1 MFKPYNPCD
10 HCPQP
15 KSMCEK
21 CGYQAAQINY
31 QRALKKIAELS
42 SKLGEPMT
50 ILVTGDSNK
59 SFYDDLAL
67 EQREQM

>member
-21 CGYQAAQINY
+21 CGYQAALTNY
-31 QRALKKIAELS
+31 DRALNKIVELS
-42 SKLGEPMT
+42 NKLGEPIT
-50 ILVTGDSNK
+50 ILVEDNNTD
-59 SFYDDLAL
+59 FYDDLAL